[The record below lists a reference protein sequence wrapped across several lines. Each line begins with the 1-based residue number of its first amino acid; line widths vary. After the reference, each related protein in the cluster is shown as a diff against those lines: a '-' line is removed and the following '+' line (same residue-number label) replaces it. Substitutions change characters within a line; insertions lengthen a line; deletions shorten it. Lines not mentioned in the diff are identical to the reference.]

1 MTISFKPEITKIAP
15 HTHKKKKGKRSNGGV
30 CRAEAGKEGKR
41 QAHRHPE
48 LNIGKSHY

>member
-1 MTISFKPEITKIAP
+1 MALAGESTKESDVDP
-15 HTHKKKKGKRSNGGV
+15 GLK
-30 CRAEAGKEGKR
+30 ELAGKEGKR